1 MKKQD
6 AIDRITAAV
15 KEKEVGWDAH
25 RVFRAT
31 LEHLPA
37 PLVTAFVA
45 KHVAPQDPIDLVN
58 SLRRVNASTAPAV
71 LAGLRKK
78 RTPTLVFIETLL
90 AARWELSE
98 AIAALT
104 TLSPPNLFGN
114 PAEKR
119 ALLSLAKKAAAV
131 EGAQAALVA
140 SKKPDS
146 AFLALCIAEGSE
158 TSADALVPWVLRA
171 SAGKAAEVLD
181 LLELFTPLAPR
192 NSKVSELLSVSTQA
206 HDARTAKSPV
216 TALFDARGWQGPYV
230 NVNVDAL
237 GLSGPEEEV
246 SASLMLNATDAEWSK
261 IYVLKGRKRS
271 VLHNLA
277 FEENELE
284 LPKLTSLEKF
294 PAWLEGVRKKL
305 RVRWNWPALR
315 HTSAM
320 KGSRRDSFNAW
331 LASAG

>member
-15 KEKEVGWDAH
+15 KEKEVAWEAH

-58 SLRRVNASTAPAV
+58 SLRRVNATTAPAV

-78 RTPTLVFIETLL
+78 RTPTLVFIETVL
-90 AARWELSE
+90 AAEWTLPE

-104 TLSPPNLFGN
+104 ALSPPNLFGN

-119 ALLSLAKKAAAV
+119 ALLTLVKQAPAV

-140 SKKPDS
+140 SKTPDS
-146 AFLALCIAEGSE
+146 AFLALCIAEGGE
-158 TSADALVPWVLRA
+158 ASADALVPWAQRA
-171 SAGKAAEVLD
+171 SAGKAPEVLD
-181 LLELFTPLAPR
+181 LLELFTPLAPKK
-192 NSKVSELLSVSTQA
+192 SHVQGLLSVSTTA

-216 TALFDARGWQGPYV
+216 TALLDAHGWQGPYV
-230 NVNVDAL
+230 SVHVDAL
-237 GLSGPEEEV
+237 DLSGPEEEV
-246 SASLMLNATDAEWSK
+246 SASLMVNAADAEWSK
-261 IYVLKGRKRS
+261 IYLQKGRKRS
-271 VLHNLA
+271 VLRNLA
-277 FEENELE
+277 FEENELA

-294 PAWLEGVRKKL
+294 PSWLEAVRKKL

-320 KGSRRDSFNAW
+320 KGTKRDSFNAW
-331 LASAG
+331 LQG

>member
-1 MKKQD
+1 MRKQD
-6 AIDRITAAV
+6 AIDRIAAAA
-15 KEKEVGWDAH
+15 KDREVGWDVH
-25 RVFRAT
+25 RVFRAN

-37 PLVTAFVA
+37 PLISAFVA

-78 RTPTLVFIETLL
+78 RTPTLVFLETVL
-90 AARWELSE
+90 AAGWQLSE
-98 AIAALT
+98 GIAALT
-104 TLSPPNLFGN
+104 ALSPPNLFGN

-119 ALLSLAKKAAAV
+119 ALLALTKKSPAV

-140 SKKPDS
+140 SKTPDS
-146 AFLALCIAEGSE
+146 AFLALCIAEGGE
-158 TSADALVPWVLRA
+158 ASADALVPWVQRA

-192 NSKVSELLSVSTQA
+192 NSKVHQLLSVSTAA
-206 HDARTAKSPV
+206 HDMRTAKSPV
-216 TALFDARGWQGPYV
+216 TALFDAHGWQGPYV
-230 NVNVDAL
+230 GVHVDAL
-237 GLSGPEEEV
+237 GLSGPEEAT
-246 SASLMLNATDAEWSK
+246 SASLSLNAADAEWSK
-261 IYVLKGRKRS
+261 IYIEKGRKRS
-271 VLHNLA
+271 VLRNLA
-277 FEENELE
+277 FEENELA
-284 LPKLTSLEKF
+284 LPKLTALETF

-320 KGSRRDSFNAW
+320 KGTMRTTFNAW
-331 LASAG
+331 LQG